1 MYKFIVHIIF
11 LLPSVALF
19 GQWTVI
25 DTSKTHSS
33 GVSFTDGYFFDDTTG
48 IVVGGI
54 NGTGVILKTTDAGE
68 SWSKTTV
75 SSSLLAVH
83 FPSRDI
89 GYAVGYNKS
98 IFKTIDGGAT
108 WSYQNAPV
116 NSLFWAYSVFFINND
131 TGFVGI
137 KNGPGYGFLKT
148 YDGGQNWIKD
158 TSYYVQHGKFDYKKS
173 SNILYAIGG
182 GGLSKSFDKGNTWVN
197 YAIPSNTNTAVSLS
211 FINDT
216 TGFAT
221 LTKNSGSPCYNY
233 GSLIKTKDGG
243 QTWQETPYMCGW
255 VSAMDFPSKKIGYM
269 TGSGYDTINGIP
281 EYKYGIVYK
290 SYDSGETWQKM
301 DSTATYSGITTGVG
315 GRKMICTDTNTC
327 YILSYGIIFKTTNG
341 GGTITTGVKDTTKDE
356 ISGFNIYP
364 NPNNGSFTI
373 AIDNFKNTTIEIY
386 NVTGQ
391 LIANKSL
398 TQNKTLVDLTT
409 FSKGMYFVKVNTTNR
424 TIVEKIVYQ

>member
-1 MYKFIVHIIF
+1 MYKLFVHIIF
-11 LLPSVALF
+11 LLQSVALF

-25 DTSKTHSS
+25 DTSKTHSPE
-33 GVSFTDGYFFDDTTG
+33 VFFTDGYFIDDTTG

-54 NGTGVILKTTDAGE
+54 SGTGVILKTTDAGE

-75 SSSLLAVH
+75 SSSLLAVY

-98 IFKTIDGGAT
+98 IFKTIDGGNT

-148 YDGGQNWIKD
+148 YDGGQNWIND
-158 TSYYVQHGKFDYKKS
+158 TSYYVQHGKFEYKKS
-173 SNILYAIGG
+173 SNTLYVIGG
-182 GGLSKSFDKGNTWVN
+182 GGLSKSLDKGSSWVN
-197 YAIPSNTNTAVSLS
+197 YNIPPHTNTAVSIA
-211 FINDT
+211 FINNS

-243 QTWQETPYMCGW
+243 QTWQETPHMCGGVW
-255 VSAMDFPSKKIGYM
+255 GMDFPSEKIGYM
-269 TGSGYDTINGIP
+269 FGAKYDTINGNPVYVNVI
-281 EYKYGIVYK
+281 YKTF
-290 SYDSGETWQKM
+290 DSGEAWQRM
-301 DSTATYSGITTGVG
+301 DSTINLTSSGGQT
-315 GRKMICTDTNTC
+315 MICTDTNTC
-327 YILSYGIIFKTTNG
+327 YILGYGIIYKTTNG
-341 GGTITTGVKDTTKDE
+341 GGTITTGIKDTTKDE

-373 AIDNFKNTTIEIY
+373 AIDNFENTTIGIY
-386 NVTGQ
+386 NNIGQ
-391 LIANKSL
+391 LILNQTL
-398 TQNKTLVDLTT
+398 TQNLTSINLT
-409 FSKGMYFVKVNTTNR
+409 KFSKGIYFVRMKTPSE